1 MLDDNTTTPTL
12 PTHRPC
18 ETCGKKLAIEWIVVT
33 EIFAGGHSACHHCQ
47 SLHLHGIGDEQ
58 MCAAFAQHFD
68 ELYSAPNKISLDKL

>member
-1 MLDDNTTTPTL
+1 MLDANTITSML

-18 ETCGKKLAIEWIVVT
+18 ATCGQDLAIEWVVIT
-33 EIFAGGHSACHHCQ
+33 ELFAGGHSSCSRCQ

-68 ELYSAPNKISLDKL
+68 KLYSAPSKISLDKL